1 MTGRRMAVEDS
12 LWLTLD
18 RPENQMVVTSLLW
31 TTAEVDPDRLRDLVR
46 ARVLD
51 PHPVLRRRPV
61 VHGGPLRWAAWVD
74 DPDFDLARHLVV
86 VPAPGGGSRAAL
98 RRFVGEQRSTPLD
111 PAHPMWRIH
120 LLQGYQGGSA
130 LVVRMHH
137 SIADGIRSTELLLGL
152 LDPPDGE
159 PRALPARVGRPDRL
173 HPLPGRRVGP
183 VATLLN
189 TAVGML
195 TVGLWTNPRSALEG
209 SPGIAKAVAWSE
221 PLPLPALKAVAERTG
236 TTVNDVCAA
245 LVCGALARHLVETPG
260 ARPLAPGD
268 DRIGWMVP
276 VNLLPAGRTPQAELG
291 NHFALVLV
299 PLPHG
304 PAAFRD
310 RLRDVH
316 RAVSRIR
323 DSWEPEV
330 TYALSQAI
338 ALSPT
343 PVGTLANRFFGAKAV
358 GVLTN
363 VPGPRTTMTLAGA
376 PVAGVVGWAPTSMRQ
391 ALTVTIFS
399 YAGQV
404 TIGFGTDPAVV
415 PDADALVTALHAEW
429 RQALVE
435 VGVPGGDQAAEGPE
449 RDAAGPA
456 PGTTTTPTA
465 GG

>member
-12 LWLTLD
+12 FWLTLD
-18 RPENQMVVTSLLW
+18 RPENPMVVTSLLW
-31 TTAEVDPDRLRDLVR
+31 TTVEVDPDRFRALVR
-46 ARVLD
+46 ARLLD
-51 PHPVLRRRPV
+51 PHPVLRQRPV
-61 VHGGPLRWAAWVD
+61 VHGGPLRWASWVD
-74 DPDFDLARHLVV
+74 DAAFDLDRHLVV
-86 VPAPGGGSRAAL
+86 APAPEGGSRAAL
-98 RRFVGEQRSTPLD
+98 QRFVGEQRSTPLD

-130 LVVRMHH
+130 MVVRMHH
-137 SIADGIRSTELLLGL
+137 SIADGIRSTQLLLGL
-152 LDPPDGE
+152 LDAPDGHPPE
-159 PRALPARVGRPDRL
+159 LSARVGRPDIL

-189 TAVGML
+189 TAVGVL

-209 SPGIAKAVAWSE
+209 HPGIAKAVAWSD
-221 PLPLPALKAVAERTG
+221 PLPLPALKAVAKKTG
-236 TTVNDVCAA
+236 TTVNDVCTA
-245 LVCGALARHLVETPG
+245 LVCGALARHLAQVPG
-260 ARPLAPGD
+260 TRPPAPAD
-268 DRIGWMVP
+268 DRIAWMVP
-276 VNLLPAGRTPQAELG
+276 VNLQPADQQPRAELG

-304 PAAFRD
+304 PAGFRD

-330 TYALSQAI
+330 TYALSRTI

-343 PVGTLANRFFGAKAV
+343 PVGTLVNRFFGAKAV

-363 VPGPRTTMTLAGA
+363 VPGPRTTMDLAGA
-376 PVAGVVGWAPTSMRQ
+376 PVAGVVGWAPTSMNQ

-415 PDADALVTALHAEW
+415 PDADALVTALHAEFG
-429 RQALVE
+429 QALVE
-435 VGVPGGDQAAEGPE
+435 VGVPGSDQAAGGSEG
-449 RDAAGPA
+449 DAASPA
-456 PGTTTTPTA
+456 PNTTIQSTT
-465 GG
+465 G